1 MLAPIFKQN
10 RLPEPLKNLPES
22 LVEGKRHVGARQK
35 RRRMQLKYRVQQHPI
50 IFLQGEACAGKT
62 FMAKAVAS
70 DIHHDKP
77 AKIIQLGPN
86 TKAGELFGSQKLMSY
101 CVKTGE
107 DDQRT
112 EFCNGPIL
120 EWACS
125 ENPPLLILDEA
136 NLAPQGLL
144 APLIGL
150 TQDPPILHYRGRHYP
165 LTEKHRVIMTGNPD
179 SYQGR
184 GLDQLLH
191 GNVPTLFYH
200 PLTDDELADNIILP
214 KLPASLSEPMK
225 KLACQ
230 RLLTLFNQFKTI
242 TTDNLITPR
251 DIIDVLSLI
260 NLIERCQTTKT
271 DWNEAKINALVHRA
285 FIDSV
290 GDSLSQVHNQSIKA
304 LEHWYQGQFCEDTS
318 VLTGINQQFDAFYTQ
333 LKQNN
338 QDANL
343 TPQPVKKL
351 VYHYWLHLEKNDYG
365 RPAMLVEG
373 AAGWGKDFILRKTVE
388 LWQQQKPYVHIN
400 ANLNQ
405 WETLVKSVTKA
416 QQNGCPM
423 AISELN
429 LVSSNDLE
437 GLFNNLLTGNAKPGF
452 RLFAT
457 VNP

>member
-1 MLAPIFKQN
+1 MARFCPADVHKTIDHIDQVDSTSVKQVVSYLVAAAPMALQKKLIERFNINLALVNSDVFYNGLVRSTLRDVLISEKDLIQNQNGIGIDQTLRLLEEKIQNILNSVDKSQLPLALTALLAPIFKQN

-101 CVKTGE
+101 CIKTGE

-230 RLLTLFNQFKTI
+230 RLLTLFNQFKII

-271 DWNEAKINALVHRA
+271 DWNEAK
-285 FIDSV
+285 
-290 GDSLSQVHNQSIKA
+290 
-304 LEHWYQGQFCEDTS
+304 
-318 VLTGINQQFDAFYTQ
+318 
-333 LKQNN
+333 
-338 QDANL
+338 
-343 TPQPVKKL
+343 
-351 VYHYWLHLEKNDYG
+351 
-365 RPAMLVEG
+365 
-373 AAGWGKDFILRKTVE
+373 
-388 LWQQQKPYVHIN
+388 
-400 ANLNQ
+400 
-405 WETLVKSVTKA
+405 
-416 QQNGCPM
+416 
-423 AISELN
+423 
-429 LVSSNDLE
+429 
-437 GLFNNLLTGNAKPGF
+437 
-452 RLFAT
+452 
-457 VNP
+457 